1 MVPQWNEKSEK
12 ECRFGNFRCDM
23 EQRRRDTF
31 GWFLRAQKNHIEIIG
46 NLPDGAGTLRWDY
59 RLAERETELSV
70 SLKDSNLQ
78 SAFLL
83 LPFQAY
89 PDAKLTLS
97 GDRLICERN
106 GRKAEIVFSSSL
118 HAELIPAKGKGY
130 TTLLKIAFPSNGSTI
145 RIAFRNL

>member
-1 MVPQWNEKSEK
+1 MTTQPN
-12 ECRFGNFRCDM
+12 
-23 EQRRRDTF
+23 T
-31 GWFLRAQKNHIEIIG
+31 LRAQKNHIEIIG

-70 SLKDSNLQ
+70 SLKDSNLH

-83 LPFQAY
+83 LPFQPH